1 MPTAFNMPAVIN
13 RDDGRMRRVGFEL
26 EFTGLNVDQAQAAML
41 RVLQADVKQVSA
53 AERKL
58 STAFGDYNL
67 ELDWALLKRTAAE
80 AQRAVDTDQ
89 PEPEW
94 VGMVSQAAALLVP
107 VEIVCPPLPL
117 DRLSDLDALVEEL
130 RRSGARGTTDSLVAA
145 LGVHINAELP
155 ALDAATISAYLV
167 AYSLLQWWLVES
179 HAVDIARKISPYV
192 DLYPEAFIREL
203 LERTDP
209 DLDWLFAHYLKHN
222 ATRNRALDLLPLLSE
237 LDAARVQRAVE
248 DDRIKSRPALHYRL
262 PNCEIENS
270 DWSLAHEWNR
280 WWLVEQLAADS
291 QARADLSRAWLQAY
305 RPLLGVNRKQWVSQ
319 VDAWLQKR
327 GWQ

>member
-1 MPTAFNMPAVIN
+1 MAFRMPAVVN
-13 RDDGRMRRVGFEL
+13 RDDGQMRRVGFEL
-26 EFTGLNVDQAQAAML
+26 EFTGLNLDQAQAAIQ

-53 AERKL
+53 VERTL
-58 STAFGDYNL
+58 STAWGDYNL
-67 ELDWALLKRTAAE
+67 ELDWALLKRAAAE
-80 AQRAVDTDQ
+80 AQRAAGSDR

-94 VGMVSQAAALLVP
+94 IGMVSQAAALLVP
-107 VEIVCPPLPL
+107 IEIVCPPLPL
-117 DRLSDLDALVEEL
+117 DRLADLDALVEAL
-130 RRSGARGTTDSLVAA
+130 YRAGARGTTDSLVAA
-145 LGVHINAELP
+145 LGVHINVELP

-179 HAVDIARKISPYV
+179 HAVDITRKISPYI

-203 LERTDP
+203 LEKTAP

-237 LDAARVQRAVE
+237 LDAARVRHAVE

-262 PNCEIENS
+262 PNCEIENP
-270 DWSLAHEWNR
+270 DWSLAHEWNQ

-305 RPLLGVNRKQWVSQ
+305 RPLLGVNRKQWVQQ

-327 GWQ
+327 GWR